1 MTRCDVTGRDDER
14 LLGRRPGNGMR
25 SAMLLSG
32 LTTWL
37 SVTTASCSASIVGVS
52 ASSPGASR
60 LSVSATSAS
69 LQQRPVLRG
78 QRVEQSALGQQAIGH
93 PVLAQHPLDQTVVGE
108 QLIGQPARGDDPRQR
123 TVVGGHP
130 VHQPAF
136 GCHLVDQPTRS
147 QRPRDRAVLGG
158 QPVQQSAL
166 GGQLIDQ
173 PAGLQQPVDRDRSV
187 PTPGPSGCVVV
198 HQPGQ
203 PVRALDG
210 VVDAQHVRDDPDPDL
225 AAEFASPNVR
235 CAMPSAPLAIAS
247 PASATASPT
256 RTGAVARSVRAL
268 PRSIGSV
275 YGPRKAKLTGSPQR
289 SCRIIPSEV
298 VDISGMAMA
307 ALPEN
312 MPEARVLVVDDETNI
327 VELLS
332 VSLKFQGFEV
342 YTASNGPAALDKARE
357 VRPDAVILDVMMPGM
372 DGFGLLRRLRADGI
386 DAPALFLTA
395 RDTLQDKIAGLT
407 LGGDDY
413 VTKPFSL
420 EEVVARLRV
429 ILRRTGRGV
438 EEPRNARL
446 TFADIE
452 LDEDTHEVWKA
463 GQPVSL
469 SPTEFTL
476 LRYFIINAGTVLSK
490 PKILDHVWR
499 YDFGGD
505 VNVVESYVSYLRR
518 KIDTGEKRLLHTLRG
533 VGYVLREP
541 R

>member
-1 MTRCDVTGRDDER
+1 M
-14 LLGRRPGNGMR
+14 
-25 SAMLLSG
+25 
-32 LTTWL
+32 
-37 SVTTASCSASIVGVS
+37 
-52 ASSPGASR
+52 
-60 LSVSATSAS
+60 
-69 LQQRPVLRG
+69 
-78 QRVEQSALGQQAIGH
+78 
-93 PVLAQHPLDQTVVGE
+93 
-108 QLIGQPARGDDPRQR
+108 
-123 TVVGGHP
+123 
-130 VHQPAF
+130 
-136 GCHLVDQPTRS
+136 
-147 QRPRDRAVLGG
+147 
-158 QPVQQSAL
+158 
-166 GGQLIDQ
+166 
-173 PAGLQQPVDRDRSV
+173 
-187 PTPGPSGCVVV
+187 
-198 HQPGQ
+198 
-203 PVRALDG
+203 
-210 VVDAQHVRDDPDPDL
+210 
-225 AAEFASPNVR
+225 
-235 CAMPSAPLAIAS
+235 
-247 PASATASPT
+247 
-256 RTGAVARSVRAL
+256 
-268 PRSIGSV
+268 
-275 YGPRKAKLTGSPQR
+275 
-289 SCRIIPSEV
+289 IPSEI
-298 VDISGMAMA
+298 VDIGGMAMA

-312 MPEARVLVVDDETNI
+312 LPEARVLVVDDETNI

-342 YTASNGPAALDKARE
+342 HTASNGPAALDKARE
-357 VRPDAVILDVMMPGM
+357 VRPDAIILDVMMPGM
-372 DGFGLLRRLRADGI
+372 DGFGVLRRLRAD
-386 DAPALFLTA
+386 
-395 RDTLQDKIAGLT
+395 
-407 LGGDDY
+407 GGDDY

-463 GQPVSL
+463 GEPVSL